1 MDYQGEIFVSTGA
14 FGRMDLEDMLQVAV
28 ENGISHVELSSG
40 AFHRSSNLVEM
51 LRQVE
56 EKNTRFLVHN
66 YFPVPSRP
74 FVLNLASD
82 DVEMLERS
90 RTHCKSAIDLA
101 ALLGAPFYS
110 VHAGFCIHLRPED
123 LGRKLQGQQISK
135 ERAWDIFL
143 ESVKMLG
150 EYAAKKDVILAI
162 ENNVVSPQNLRDG
175 KNELL
180 LGVTGH
186 ELKSLMEEV
195 AMDSVRLLLD
205 VAHLKVSA
213 QSLSFDAE
221 AAISQIAP
229 WIIACHLSDNDGAA
243 DSNEV
248 LTEQSWCWQPLAK
261 YLQAPPTW
269 VLEVYNISP
278 DVILD
283 QLRIIRSSM
292 SLHNPLLVK
301 N

>member
-14 FGRMDLEDMLQVAV
+14 FGRMDLEDMLEVAI
-28 ENGISHVELSSG
+28 ENSIDHVELSSG

-51 LRQVE
+51 LRRVE
-56 EKNTRFLVHN
+56 EKNARFLVHN

-82 DVEMLERS
+82 DDDMLERS
-90 RTHCKSAIDLA
+90 RSHCKNAIDLT

-135 ERAWDIFL
+135 ERAWEIFVD
-143 ESVKMLG
+143 SVKMLG
-150 EYAAKKDVILAI
+150 EYAAENNVILAI

-180 LGVTGH
+180 LGVTGQ
-186 ELKSLMEEV
+186 ELKSLMEAV

-205 VAHLKVSA
+205 LAHLKVSA
-213 QSLSFDAE
+213 RSLGFDAE
-221 AAISQIAP
+221 IAISEIAP
-229 WIIACHLSDNDGAA
+229 WIIACHLSDNDGTA
-243 DSNEV
+243 DTNQV
-248 LTEQSWCWQPLAK
+248 LTEQSWCWQPLAR
-261 YLQAPPTW
+261 YLQTPPTW
-269 VLEVYNISP
+269 VLEVYNIAP

-283 QLRIIRSSM
+283 QLRIIRTSL
-292 SLHNPLLVK
+292 SLHNPSLVK